1 MTTTRTPRSSPSL
14 VSTSLLASAL
24 TLGVGCLSKPDRPL
38 VQDGGG
44 IDAAGPGPDANPCPG
59 GGTPFAADLVLRRNQ
74 ALGDLGGDGRD
85 DVVLWGRGNS
95 GSGRGVAVVVPGS
108 QMDLSC
114 APIQLEFPAD
124 VEPLDVRIVNLNL
137 AGPPDLVMFGRD
149 TSPSPVAYRVIAY
162 LDLDLSSPGTPVTTQ
177 IPLAF
182 FPSQLGGVLTNPLP
196 VVVTTWSSST
206 YAELV
211 IGGLD
216 AAYGRIPFEL
226 AEGTFGAIA
235 ARDLT
240 EGAGGISNV
249 QDLTGMSTGN
259 PKLLV
264 ATTQSTVY
272 RMRGSADGA
281 ILAAVSPGS
290 VDLTQQDRRSVRWL
304 REPVGADL
312 NLGITAAGTVALD
325 GFDLII
331 VPDAA
336 GMAPSVVHASDPSLS
351 GYTVRDYALGHVD
364 ADNQVDAILVVQSLT
379 TVELRVYLDVPMSG
393 TPLLTPLK
401 TVVGQ
406 SPSIVAVGDFDGAT
420 TSPDTIRLFSTTPGM
435 AAPAC
440 YHVLPDAA
448 GSCLVTCGVTTC
460 P

>member
-1 MTTTRTPRSSPSL
+1 M
-14 VSTSLLASAL
+14 
-24 TLGVGCLSKPDRPL
+24 
-38 VQDGGG
+38 
-44 IDAAGPGPDANPCPG
+44 
-59 GGTPFAADLVLRRNQ
+59 
-74 ALGDLGGDGRD
+74 
-85 DVVLWGRGNS
+85 S
-95 GSGRGVAVVVPGS
+95 GSLQGAH
-108 QMDLSC
+108 
-114 APIQLEFPAD
+114 I
-124 VEPLDVRIVNLNL
+124 
-137 AGPPDLVMFGRD
+137 
-149 TSPSPVAYRVIAY
+149 AYR
-162 LDLDLSSPGTPVTTQ
+162 LR
-177 IPLAF
+177 
-182 FPSQLGGVLTNPLP
+182 
-196 VVVTTWSSST
+196 
-206 YAELV
+206 E
-211 IGGLD
+211 
-216 AAYGRIPFEL
+216 
-226 AEGTFGAIA
+226 
-235 ARDLT
+235 
-240 EGAGGISNV
+240 
-249 QDLTGMSTGN
+249 
-259 PKLLV
+259 
-264 ATTQSTVY
+264 
-272 RMRGSADGA
+272 
-281 ILAAVSPGS
+281 
-290 VDLTQQDRRSVRWL
+290 L

-440 YHVLPDAA
+440 YHVLPGAS